1 LGAPPHPHSQQP
13 LRFVA
18 QDDALL
24 ADGLHYEQ
32 RILERG
38 AIATRTEN
46 WHDLFNAMVW
56 CAWPGLKAAL
66 NLRQARDVARVGRSE
81 RTRAQCALTHF
92 DEAGAIVVLR
102 DPALLACWDAHD
114 WLGLFWRQR
123 QAWRDGRAHVI
134 VIGHA
139 LLEHALVPEPVH
151 TAKCLV
157 LLDARSD
164 PAAGPELAVDRI
176 GDAVRAG
183 EAMNDP
189 QELRPL
195 PLSGI
200 PGWHPDTCDP
210 AFYATADCFR
220 PLRAGRRYP
229 AAVRMQ

>member
-1 LGAPPHPHSQQP
+1 
-13 LRFVA
+13 
-18 QDDALL
+18 
-24 ADGLHYEQ
+24 
-32 RILERG
+32 
-38 AIATRTEN
+38 
-46 WHDLFNAMVW
+46 
-56 CAWPGLKAAL
+56 
-66 NLRQARDVARVGRSE
+66 
-81 RTRAQCALTHF
+81 
-92 DEAGAIVVLR
+92 
-102 DPALLACWDAHD
+102 
-114 WLGLFWRQR
+114 
-123 QAWRDGRAHVI
+123 
-134 VIGHA
+134 
-139 LLEHALVPEPVH
+139 
-151 TAKCLV
+151 V